1 MKQASQILLSVLGVS
16 LVAGALLW
24 KQQQEIQSL
33 ESRLQV
39 ADQELEQQ
47 QTEHAELE
55 KKFAETRQQ
64 TSTLESAL
72 SAAQESAKPGKSAE
86 AKRERGGGNG
96 GNVSEEM
103 LHQYLADANDPAVMR
118 RLNTEAR
125 NQTLRRFAD
134 LLKQLNL
141 PPDQNEAL
149 VKLLTDKRQVALDTA
164 VASFQQ
170 GNDPTQDMDAYRD
183 LMFANRDSIEAQINA
198 LLGPTNYA
206 QYQDNLRSVGQN
218 AVVNNLQLTLSGT
231 SDPLTP
237 DQAAQIQQV
246 MQENS
251 TSRINARV
259 IAASK
264 DILTPVQMQ
273 ALQDL
278 RAIQQANAIKRTQ
291 PVQVLPTSAPP
302 APPAPTG
309 K

>member
-1 MKQASQILLSVLGVS
+1 
-16 LVAGALLW
+16 
-24 KQQQEIQSL
+24 
-33 ESRLQV
+33 
-39 ADQELEQQ
+39 
-47 QTEHAELE
+47 
-55 KKFAETRQQ
+55 
-64 TSTLESAL
+64 
-72 SAAQESAKPGKSAE
+72 
-86 AKRERGGGNG
+86 
-96 GNVSEEM
+96 M

-164 VASFQQ
+164 VASFQA

-231 SDPLTP
+231 SEPLTP
-237 DQAAQIQQV
+237 DQAAQFQQV
-246 MQENS
+246 MQDNS

-264 DILTPVQMQ
+264 DFLTPVQMQ

-278 RAIQQANAIKRTQ
+278 RAIQQANAIKRSQ
-291 PVQVLPTSAPP
+291 PVQVLPTSAPS
-302 APPAPTG
+302 APTG